1 MFTPIRL
8 RHKAQ
13 LEGRASDIFGFGNKK
28 ARRTTFNH
36 VHGPS
41 PRHDIH
47 ASAAPFRPLA
57 ANGNSLHVFPTDI
70 CVPRPQQILARWG
83 PFFDADREPF

>member
-1 MFTPIRL
+1 MFIPIRL

-47 ASAAPFRPLA
+47 ASAALPAFCHALPALGRQ
-57 ANGNSLHVFPTDI
+57 
-70 CVPRPQQILARWG
+70 R
-83 PFFDADREPF
+83 